1 MSFNYGFAVAFKDLD
16 NKTIENVKKAMIE
29 ELEKEAEN
37 LFVESSSYLDDW
49 GKGNYNF
56 DTDQLMINHIKNT
69 SKDDLVALV
78 NQMFVEGQ
86 YMNTTVQIRGEDFK
100 DTPFFNW

>member
-1 MSFNYGFAVAFKDLD
+1 
-16 NKTIENVKKAMIE
+16 
-29 ELEKEAEN
+29 
-37 LFVESSSYLDDW
+37 
-49 GKGNYNF
+49 
-56 DTDQLMINHIKNT
+56 MINHIKNT